1 MTLKIYYD
9 NPYQFDFQA
18 KVVRTVQK
26 NGRWGVIL
34 DQTCFYPQGGG
45 QPADR
50 GFLNE
55 STVYDVQL
63 EEAEIIH
70 YIDRPISDNSVHGRV
85 DKVRRFDFMQQHTGQ
100 HILSQSLLRVGKWN
114 TVSVHFGEDYVAI
127 ETDAADIPLEKY
139 GEVERVANQ
148 IVLKN
153 VAVKIEWV
161 DPAEVE
167 RFHIRRPPPDVKKVR
182 IVQVGDFD
190 ASACGGL
197 HVSSTGEVGLIKI
210 IGEEKIRGHIRIH
223 ALIGQRAFA
232 DYHRK
237 MKTVQNLCCLLS
249 CGEDSLIQ
257 RVQDMAEQLKDA
269 QRNLARIQAESMAS
283 LAKETLAD
291 AIKIGEILFVHRTFD
306 HTDNKLLKVFV
317 DSVLSESG
325 RIVVALSRNG
335 EQVNWMVGHS
345 LVRPLNLIEFCAPL
359 LAIIDAKGGGKPDF
373 VQGGGKKAMGIPQF
387 IGEFKQK
394 IEKELYRHE

>member
-18 KVVRTVQK
+18 KVLKTVQK
-26 NGRWGVIL
+26 NERWGVIL

-45 QPADR
+45 QPADH

-55 STVYDVQL
+55 SFVYDVQS
-63 EEAEIIH
+63 EKAEIIH

-85 DKVRRFDFMQQHTGQ
+85 DKVRRLDFMQQHTGQ

-114 TVSVHFGEDYVAI
+114 TVSVHFGEEYVAI
-127 ETDAADIPLEKY
+127 ETDATEIPVDKYAD
-139 GEVERVANQ
+139 VERVANQ

-161 DPAEVE
+161 DPVEVG
-167 RFHIRRPPPDVKKVR
+167 RFHIRRPPPDVQKVR

-237 MKTVQNLCCLLS
+237 MKTVQNLCRLLS
-249 CGEDSLIQ
+249 CGEDSLLQ
-257 RVQDMAEQLKDA
+257 RVQDMTEQLKEA
-269 QRNLARIQAESMAS
+269 QRNLARIQSESISS
-283 LAKETLAD
+283 LAKETLAN
-291 AIKIGEILFVHRTFD
+291 AIKIGEILFIHRTFD
-306 HTDNKLLKVFV
+306 YTDNKLLKVFV
-317 DSVLSESG
+317 DSILSERG
-325 RIVVALSRNG
+325 RIVVAISRNG
-335 EQVNWMVGHS
+335 EQVNWMAGHS
-345 LVRPLNLIEFCAPL
+345 LTRPFNLIEFCAPL
-359 LAIIDAKGGGKPDF
+359 LPIIDAKGGGKPDF
-373 VQGGGKKAMGIPQF
+373 IQGGGKKAAGISKF
-387 IGEFKQK
+387 IDEFKQK